1 MKIVSYIFLAG
12 FLFFSFLGCESN
24 AEPIVYDKTYDTIK
38 NEIKLIHYLIRIRNF
53 SEADN
58 QLNKQLV
65 LYPDNNDLLLLKAWL
80 RLQEYRF
87 DESKE
92 IFDKLAETQSAN
104 PKNRKNNPMI
114 CAGLARIARLNDDP
128 ETAEEYV
135 RKGLKE
141 SKLLPVLW
149 TELGFIQFGKAE
161 YSSAESSFGKAALLD
176 RSNTDAAF
184 YRYISMLY
192 SGKDIDDIKQHWL
205 SVTKSENC
213 RSIFYLEHAK
223 CLYDIGHRNL
233 CKVILKEGLE
243 RYRANIY
250 LNNFYAYFL
259 YEEYIAQTANS
270 DSKDES
276 TKITTLSKPV
286 NTSEVTDTTDDIASD
301 EHQALLD
308 EALSH
313 IEICFRNESHVEPE
327 FVDTYLHILECKNDT
342 NKINEV
348 LDTYYLFFPTSPELI
363 PWLKKYRS

>member
-1 MKIVSYIFLAG
+1 M
-12 FLFFSFLGCESN
+12 SFCGCESN

-53 SEADN
+53 NEADN

-92 IFDKLAETQSAN
+92 IFDKLAETQSSN

-259 YEEYIAQTANS
+259 YEEYISQATVSDTADN
-270 DSKDES
+270 DAV
-276 TKITTLSKPV
+276 KITTLSEPV
-286 NTSEVTDTTDDIASD
+286 KVSEIADDTDDSPS
-301 EHQALLD
+301 EESQTLLD

-342 NKINEV
+342 NKINEL
-348 LDTYYLFFPTSPELI
+348 LDTYYLLFPTSPELI